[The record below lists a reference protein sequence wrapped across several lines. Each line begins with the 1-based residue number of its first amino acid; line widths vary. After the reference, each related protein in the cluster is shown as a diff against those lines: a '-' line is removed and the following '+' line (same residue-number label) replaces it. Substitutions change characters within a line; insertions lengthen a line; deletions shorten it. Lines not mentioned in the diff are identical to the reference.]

1 MRDRSRMSLINFNK
15 RSLFLLITCMNSSL
29 SFGLI
34 SISLVSSSENP
45 TMALSGVRISWL
57 ILARNADFIWSASSA
72 LIRALIRYSSTSL
85 LCWIF
90 KQSPFTPTLLRV
102 ESCPFFACA
111 YLNSHHICPLPL
123 KLYRR
128 RVILREGN
136 PVSSRCLCWM
146 KSSRS
151 SGWIDSWNCVE
162 VIGFISI
169 SNDL

>member
-1 MRDRSRMSLINFNK
+1 
-15 RSLFLLITCMNSSL
+15 MNSSL

-72 LIRALIRYSSTSL
+72 LIRALIRSSSTSL

-102 ESCPFFACA
+102 ESCPFFAI
-111 YLNSHHICPLPL
+111 YLNSHHMPFAVEIISAAGDLTGRESCIKQVLMLDEIFPVFRVDRLL
-123 KLYRR
+123 ELRGGDRFYRHIQR
-128 RVILREGN
+128 LIEIMVELEYAVA
-136 PVSSRCLCWM
+136 VSECENITAL
-146 KSSRS
+146 
-151 SGWIDSWNCVE
+151 
-162 VIGFISI
+162 
-169 SNDL
+169 

>member
-1 MRDRSRMSLINFNK
+1 
-15 RSLFLLITCMNSSL
+15 MNSSL

-72 LIRALIRYSSTSL
+72 LIRALIRSSSTSL